1 MSSARRAGQYD
12 ALRRQPLWQLLAADN
27 APQVLAI
34 LENLWLEQERTLLS
48 SIAQERL
55 TRELTRLREEGYNL
69 PQTAQSYLYEW
80 LKHGW
85 LERRLRVGS
94 SEEEYELSAPAV
106 QALRFAQN
114 QLKPRNTATESRLT
128 SVIEQV
134 SHLAEETNNNPEA
147 RLARLLAERERLDKE
162 IEQTRAGHI
171 KTLTSDQALERAR
184 EIISLVED
192 LAVDFHRV
200 RDGFDKLNRQL
211 RTDILQYDES
221 RSRVLEALFNGV
233 DLIAESEEGKTFN
246 AFWRLLTDNAQSATL
261 LDALDEVLSRPFAR
275 RLDPEE
281 RKFLHRLTDR
291 LMTEGSLIH
300 EVQTQ
305 FARSLRTFVQSSE
318 FQEQRRLQTVLKQAQ
333 QAALGAR
340 DTVSLVRPLPFHLT
354 LTVAEFSSA
363 GQLTLH
369 DPELHAPPTVVT
381 QVELPPLDLSQI
393 DEMVRQSDID
403 FPQLKRN
410 LLELLRHRSQVSVG
424 EVLTIYPATQGLG
437 SVIGYVAL
445 ALNNG
450 DAGPAEQKE
459 TVFWTDRQGSI
470 CKAALPLFYFVKERA
485 SELR

>member
-1 MSSARRAGQYD
+1 M
-12 ALRRQPLWQLLAADN
+12 
-27 APQVLAI
+27 
-34 LENLWLEQERTLLS
+34 
-48 SIAQERL
+48 
-55 TRELTRLREEGYNL
+55 
-69 PQTAQSYLYEW
+69 
-80 LKHGW
+80 
-85 LERRLRVGS
+85 
-94 SEEEYELSAPAV
+94 
-106 QALRFAQN
+106 
-114 QLKPRNTATESRLT
+114 
-128 SVIEQV
+128 
-134 SHLAEETNNNPEA
+134 
-147 RLARLLAERERLDKE
+147 
-162 IEQTRAGHI
+162 
-171 KTLTSDQALERAR
+171 
-184 EIISLVED
+184 
-192 LAVDFHRV
+192 DFHRV

-305 FARSLRTFVQSSE
+305 FARSLRTFVQSRE